1 MPAPRLL
8 CRHGW
13 NRLIG
18 LALLALAACSST
30 ATAPSEVAADGGVV
44 ANDVDAALDGQAE
57 PDAASPAE
65 DGDASVDALLDGAGD
80 PSDAGTADA
89 AAAETSGPD
98 APVSDV
104 AHADATAAADSTVD
118 GQGVGGESGDTS
130 DVGND
135 DAVLADTLGDTAA
148 ATADTLGDTG
158 AAMADT
164 LGDTG
169 AATADTLGD
178 GVGDSQTTADAAPVA
193 VLVCPKVSPPVSKGL
208 IVSFK
213 VNEGSGLAASQ
224 LNAGT
229 LWVHNDSGASN
240 QIVAISTTGVE
251 QASFKL
257 DGAKAVDWED
267 IAIGPGPAP
276 QTPYIYVGDIGDN
289 GESRSGIT
297 VYRVAEPK
305 VTASL
310 LETTLKGVEA
320 LPLVYPDK
328 PHNAETLMVDPLSGD
343 LYIVV
348 KDGGGVSPVF
358 RAAAPLVA
366 GQKVTLQQVAQL
378 QFGQAPL
385 GGSKTTTAGDI
396 SPDGKWIAVRTYD
409 AAFLWLRQAGMTVG
423 QALAGAPCPI
433 PQAKE
438 GQGEALGFAADGK
451 GYYTFS
457 EGKFVPLSFYAIP

>member
-1 MPAPRLL
+1 MPAPRLP
-8 CRHGW
+8 CRHAW
-13 NRLIG
+13 NCLLG
-18 LALLALAACSST
+18 LVLLALAACSST
-30 ATAPSEVAADGGVV
+30 ATAPSEATADGGDV
-44 ANDVDAALDGQAE
+44 ANDGDASLDGQAE
-57 PDAASPAE
+57 PDAGSPAE
-65 DGDASVDALLDGAGD
+65 DGDASAEGGLDGAGD
-80 PSDAGTADA
+80 PSDART
-89 AAAETSGPD
+89 
-98 APVSDV
+98 
-104 AHADATAAADSTVD
+104 ADATAAETSATDAPAAEVVHADTTAAADSSVD
-118 GQGVGGESGDTS
+118 GQGVDGESADGS
-130 DVGND
+130 DVAND
-135 DAVLADTLGDTAA
+135 GA
-148 ATADTLGDTG
+148 ATADTLGDTD
-158 AAMADT
+158 AAMD
-164 LGDTG
+164 
-169 AATADTLGD
+169 DTLGD
-178 GVGDSQTTADAAPVA
+178 GGATTADSVGDSGGDSQATKDSSPAT
-193 VLVCPKVSPPVSKGL
+193 VLVCPKVAPPVSKGL

-213 VNEGSGLAASQ
+213 INEGSGIAASQ
-224 LNAGT
+224 LNPGT

-240 QIVAISTTGVE
+240 QVFAISATGLE
-251 QASFKL
+251 QATFKL

-267 IAIGPGPAP
+267 IAVGPGPAP
-276 QTPYIYVGDIGDN
+276 QTSYLYVGDIGDN
-289 GESRSGIT
+289 GESRAGIT
-297 VYRVAEPK
+297 VYRVPEPK

-328 PHNAETLMVDPLSGD
+328 AHNAETLMVDPLNGD
-343 LYIVV
+343 VYIVV

-366 GQKVTLQQVAQL
+366 GQKVTLQQVALL

-385 GGSKTTTAGDI
+385 AGSKTTTAGDI
-396 SPDGKWIAVRTYD
+396 SPDGKWIAVRSYD